1 MKLAVEIIENSTLFQ
16 SIGAQLSLNPLPPC
30 AEVKF
35 RSDEYWEC
43 YLRQLT
49 LTLFHPSGTCAMGMR
64 SDLNAVVDSE
74 LRVIG
79 TKSLRVIDASVLP
92 TIVSSN
98 INAACNV
105 IAEVGSYLIKS
116 TWKK

>member
-1 MKLAVEIIENSTLFQ
+1 VEIIENSTVFQ
-16 SIGAQLSLNPLPPC
+16 SVGGQLSLIPLPPC
-30 AEVKF
+30 AELQF

-49 LTLFHPSGTCAMGMR
+49 LTLFHPSGMCAMGKPN
-64 SDLNAVVDSE
+64 DTNAVVDSE

-79 TKSLRVIDASVLP
+79 TKNLRVIDASVAP

-105 IAEVGSYLIKS
+105 IAEIGAHLVKK
-116 TWKK
+116 TWKKL